1 MPLEGEAYASR
12 NLYSTSTH
20 AFSGEDITKAEA
32 YATQASRA
40 LRMASSVAEPTRRSL
55 WHNMR
60 MNADNA
66 ACSLSADSQYVE
78 LAVEVFAMLA
88 DATRVRIILALRDGE
103 MAVGALAEV
112 VGKSPAA
119 VSQHL
124 AKMRLARMV
133 SARQDGT
140 RVLYRLANEH
150 ARQLVVDAV
159 FQAEHALGGEPAHH
173 RRDRKAAS

>member
-1 MPLEGEAYASR
+1 MYADK
-12 NLYSTSTH
+12 N
-20 AFSGEDITKAEA
+20 
-32 YATQASRA
+32 
-40 LRMASSVAEPTRRSL
+40 
-55 WHNMR
+55 
-60 MNADNA
+60 
-66 ACSLSADSQYVE
+66 ACSLDTDSQYVE

-103 MAVGALAEV
+103 MAVGALADV

-133 SARQDGT
+133 STRQEGT
-140 RVLYRLANEH
+140 RVLYRLENEH
-150 ARQLVVDAV
+150 ARQWVADAI

-173 RRDRKAAS
+173 RLPVHAAQPAQPAQRSAS